1 MISEPHRNL
10 RADPQRWGAES
21 VVTVIAHRGRTVTF
35 QVRPSSQHPTSKSA
49 FSNLS
54 RVASFRSQRRLAQ
67 RRNGELRVT
76 SLLAVLSN
84 VLVASSSAGLH
95 HRLQFRGFPLPNN
108 TLVPTAQTL
117 SRLGSRSVAAPAAQR
132 GR

>member
-76 SLLAVLSN
+76 SLLAFSPMFLWHPR
-84 VLVASSSAGLH
+84 A
-95 HRLQFRGFPLPNN
+95 RGCIIACSFE
-108 TLVPTAQTL
+108 V
-117 SRLGSRSVAAPAAQR
+117 
-132 GR
+132 